1 MRDMNLLQMIAFA
14 CAVISGLLTLLF
26 GVLGVMKLIQIWNV
40 MEAAKQEAANPKPV
54 HAPGMAVGKQSALVP
69 EPDKILTAA
78 AKLTDSLAKAPLAVV
93 SIVMAV
99 VFMILAIWAAD
110 LVKEAPPSKTPS
122 KEIALRTVV
131 PSNRCQV
138 GGFASGDH
146 LLPDMIHDDPTGCL
160 NDIVNRL
167 AGDQLGM
174 LFIVGRCDIDEMQPK
189 VRARYKENFFLAY
202 QRGVALKTLLGKTM
216 TKEAFDRFDQHSV
229 VVVGSGE
236 QRNHADLA
244 KDRVVELIPYWMVES
259 KVLASAESTKQ

>member
-1 MRDMNLLQMIAFA
+1 MRDMNLLQIIAAA
-14 CAVISGLLTLLF
+14 CAGISALLTLLF
-26 GVLGVMKLIQIWNV
+26 GVLGVVKLIQIWNV
-40 MEAAKQEAANPKPV
+40 MEAAKREAANATPV
-54 HAPGMAVGKQSALVP
+54 HAPGLAVGKQSALVP

-78 AKLTDSLAKAPLAVV
+78 AKLTDSLSKAPLSVV

-110 LVKEAPPSKTPS
+110 LGKEARPAKTPKDP

-131 PSNRCQV
+131 PSDRCQV

-146 LLPDMIHDDPTGCL
+146 LLPDMIHDEPIGCL

-167 AGDQLGM
+167 TGDQLGM
-174 LFIVGRCDIDEMQPK
+174 LFIVGRCDIEEMQPK

-202 QRGVALKTLLGKTM
+202 QRGASLKTLLGKTM

-244 KDRVVELIPYWMVES
+244 KDRVVELIPYWTVEE
-259 KVLASAESTKQ
+259 KVLAPAE